1 MRSLLALHAPRKAS
15 VALLLLLS
23 ALPASAKT
31 RLGVGLDFF
40 TESSRM
46 TGAQTINTSTR
57 DESFDYSSDGFL
69 SATLGMSVP
78 APIFE
83 ERARIGGAVRLFG
96 NYGAGGDRTFGFGL
110 LHEAFVTGEYGLPV
124 ADKWEVVFGGRGGL
138 ALLIPG
144 RDFIT
149 EIDRLQDEGV
159 DVWSVP
165 RLGWLGGFSVGG
177 RRKISENVLL
187 RADLLGQYEK
197 LFLFSTSQEFDDGL
211 KFNKDWS
218 TSGLRFGLTLGV
230 EFAL

>member
-1 MRSLLALHAPRKAS
+1 MRSLLAQPAPRKATLA
-15 VALLLLLS
+15 VLLLLF
-23 ALPASAKT
+23 ALPAGART
-31 RLGVGLDFF
+31 RIGVGLDLFI
-40 TESSRM
+40 EDSRM

-57 DESFDYSSDGFL
+57 DESFDYGSDGFL

-110 LHEAFVTGEYGLPV
+110 LNEAFITGEYGLPV
-124 ADKWEVVFGGRGGL
+124 ADKLEVVFGARGGL

-144 RDFIT
+144 RDFIQ
-149 EIDRLQDEGV
+149 EIERLQDEGV
-159 DVWSVP
+159 SVWSLP
-165 RLGWLGGFSVGG
+165 RLGWLGGLSVGV
-177 RRKISENVLL
+177 RRAMSDRVLL
-187 RADLLGQYEK
+187 RADLLAQYEK

-211 KFNKDWS
+211 TFNKDWS
-218 TSGLRFGLTLGV
+218 TSGLRFGLTFGV